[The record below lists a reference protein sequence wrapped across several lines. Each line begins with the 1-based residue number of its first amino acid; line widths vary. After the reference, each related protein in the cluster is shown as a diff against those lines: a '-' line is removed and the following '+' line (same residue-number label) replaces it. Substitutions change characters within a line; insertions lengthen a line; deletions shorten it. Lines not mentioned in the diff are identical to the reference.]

1 MSALKKVRMN
11 STLLTKFLDT
21 IGSTPVLSQLPSEA
35 AANST
40 IGTHDG
46 SFHCDEALAIS
57 MLKCLPQFENATVVR
72 TRKPDVLAACH
83 MVVDVG
89 AVYDEAALRFDHHQR
104 EFTGVLD
111 GYQTKL
117 SRYVEVLFKSA
128 NMWHGLFG
136 MADSLTSLYL
146 LLCH

>member
-1 MSALKKVRMN
+1 MSALKKARMN

-21 IGSTPVLSQLPSEA
+21 ISSTTVVSQFPSETA
-35 AANST
+35 SGST

-57 MLKCLPQFENATVVR
+57 MLKCLPQYENATVVR
-72 TRKPDVLAACH
+72 SRKPDILASCH

-89 AVYDEAALRFDHHQR
+89 AVYDETTLRFDHHQR
-104 EFTGVLD
+104 EFTGVLE

-117 SRYVEVLFKSA
+117 SRLFTQLACSIYDA
-128 NMWHGLFG
+128 I
-136 MADSLTSLYL
+136 YY
-146 LLCH
+146 